1 MASFFFLNFSLGRFK
16 TDSIIK
22 SLRKRSQI
30 LPNVKLG
37 YNNKAL
43 LLTDAVTN
51 AKTTLM
57 MGRTL
62 APPRESISRVPYE
75 VCGQQAEAPL
85 GQDEALPS
93 HCAYFKR
100 GCHHQHFRT
109 RASEKGFICRE
120 SKITAQAPPAQLS
133 SSWAIY
139 RSFNPLQHKN
149 LHWFLSLAITLISPT
164 STNLESHFNFQ
175 SFH

>member
-30 LPNVKLG
+30 LSNVKLG

-43 LLTDAVTN
+43 LLPDAVTN

-62 APPRESISRVPYE
+62 DPPRENISRVPRYE
-75 VCGQQAEAPL
+75 VCGLTSRGSLRPRR
-85 GQDEALPS
+85 GPS
-93 HCAYFKR
+93 
-100 GCHHQHFRT
+100 
-109 RASEKGFICRE
+109 
-120 SKITAQAPPAQLS
+120 
-133 SSWAIY
+133 
-139 RSFNPLQHKN
+139 
-149 LHWFLSLAITLISPT
+149 ITLCLFQTRVPPPT
-164 STNLESHFNFQ
+164 L
-175 SFH
+175 